1 MGLINIDLL
10 FVVYLGK
17 QFLIALFDGHF
28 DRANVHVRFVV
39 FHHRIPGHTNARFR
53 AFPMDSRGRQ
63 DHHTQYSENLD
74 EFRHLWLTSK
84 IEF

>member
-10 FVVYLGK
+10 FVVHLGK

-28 DRANVHVRFVV
+28 DRANVRVRFAVG
-39 FHHRIPGHTNARFR
+39 HHRIPGHADARFS
-53 AFPMDSRGRQ
+53 AFPMHYGG
-63 DHHTQYSENLD
+63 HHTQYSEHLD
-74 EFRHLWLTSK
+74 EFRHLWFASK